1 MKKTSVIAGK
11 VRADYCIAQNR
22 WKYRVFI
29 DFVPA
34 EEALCLKH
42 KGKSHSIKQQ
52 PFMKKREKHFD
63 LLHKQNDLNE
73 KKTTRTLIK
82 AAEGGIEEIS
92 PLTFKCLYL
101 ALLSSIA

>member
-1 MKKTSVIAGK
+1 
-11 VRADYCIAQNR
+11 
-22 WKYRVFI
+22 
-29 DFVPA
+29 
-34 EEALCLKH
+34 
-42 KGKSHSIKQQ
+42 
-52 PFMKKREKHFD
+52 MKKREKHFD

-82 AAEGGIEEIS
+82 AVEGGIEEIS